1 MTLSPLSPADQQLA
15 AQFAPGLE
23 PGRRLYRIEAHWL
36 GAGWAFTKAFPN
48 SEAAARWGCERAA
61 NRPEAIV
68 TVVERGVELERV

>member
-36 GAGWAFTKAFPN
+36 GGGFGMTKAFHS

-68 TVVERGVELERV
+68 TVCERGVELEAA